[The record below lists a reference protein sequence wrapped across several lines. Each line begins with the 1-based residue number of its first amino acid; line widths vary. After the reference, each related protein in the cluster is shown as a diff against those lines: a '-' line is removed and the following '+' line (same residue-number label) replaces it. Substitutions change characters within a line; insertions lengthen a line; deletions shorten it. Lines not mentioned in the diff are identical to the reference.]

1 MSDEEV
7 KIPIKRDFLIEKGF
21 SERDRNEKYSD
32 EEFID
37 LLVNR
42 VRCLDPSCDHYFE
55 FRPGWQGST
64 EGKCWSCDREYV
76 IHDDKHM
83 WATIDHGPM
92 TVAVENPD
100 DETGGSILLV
110 GATGEGWALADYME
124 WIGEDYEIEDIE
136 AYVAP

>member
-7 KIPIKRDFLIEKGF
+7 KVPINRDFLIERGF
-21 SERDRNEKYSD
+21 SQRDRNEKYGD
-32 EEFID
+32 KEFID

-76 IHDDKHM
+76 IHDDEHM
-83 WATIDHGPM
+83 WATINHGPM
-92 TVAVENPD
+92 TVAVKNPD
-100 DETGGSILLV
+100 GETGGSILLV

-124 WIGEDYEIEDIE
+124 WMGEDYEIEDIE
-136 AYVAP
+136 TYVAP